1 MFMAVGFV
9 SDGQSATPDG
19 LKIMVYGATGRVGS
33 RVVNEALNRGHDV
46 TAVSRDPTQIR
57 QKHARLM
64 TAKGDIL
71 DRESVAKL
79 ISGQEVVVVSVR
91 GSVGGSKDPE
101 DTVHRMAAGILV
113 DVLRDMGDV
122 GPRLIF
128 VGGAGSLEVEPG
140 VLYADNLP
148 KLMPRFIRQEIDGH
162 LLTLEFLRA
171 ADDVKWTYISPARK
185 FKPGKRTG
193 AYRIGGDQMLLDE
206 KGKSRISMEDYAVAL
221 IDEAE
226 NATHVGERFS
236 VAY

>member
-1 MFMAVGFV
+1 
-9 SDGQSATPDG
+9 
-19 LKIMVYGATGRVGS
+19 
-33 RVVNEALNRGHDV
+33 
-46 TAVSRDPTQIR
+46 
-57 QKHARLM
+57 M